1 MKRVT
6 KANFN
11 EDPSQQDI
19 FDIISGEGAIK
30 VQVDV
35 SFTSILFIFLAF
47 IVANIV
53 GRLIIK

>member
-11 EDPSQQDI
+11 GDPTQLDI

>member
-11 EDPSQQDI
+11 GDPTQQDI